1 MLVALNTLEPLV
13 KHLHGDFFDSLFC
26 RYLRGNPFHC
36 NCTLEHLRSKLV
48 RNYSSYIQDG
58 ESIQCSTPLQFKNKA
73 LKSLTDLCGKLKVKH
88 PGLSNVL
95 YNYKFSHS
103 EMNLCFRYFF
113 LFLGYRFKL
122 FSSFTLHF
130 TAISNL
136 KAYFVNC
143 LLLVISKR
151 TKHNIYIRNGI

>member
-13 KHLHGDFFDSLFC
+13 KNLHGDFFDSLFC

-73 LKSLTDLCGKLKVKH
+73 LKSLTDLCGKLKVKR

-95 YNYKFSHS
+95 YNYKYIYLFQI
-103 EMNLCFRYFF
+103 FF
-113 LFLGYRFKL
+113 FNFLGLALNYLARL
-122 FSSFTLHF
+122 LC
-130 TAISNL
+130 ISPL
-136 KAYFVNC
+136 
-143 LLLVISKR
+143 SP
-151 TKHNIYIRNGI
+151 T